1 MQGQACTRG
10 LWRDA
15 SVVTSRLA
23 RLPTGFAD
31 ASAPTSSRRRTITPG
46 GRQKWT
52 VRSEQRDGHRDADGA
67 VGTSRGA
74 ESMARL
80 AVWKVDRSKNVEAA
94 GEGIEWSRPQPVERS
109 QIDLERQL
117 EDWIVEDAALIAEDL
132 TIVGRQRTFDRGR
145 LDLLAI
151 DSRDRWV
158 VVELKAGRL
167 GADALTQALS
177 YAASI
182 AQVPADELQADLES
196 RLGDLGSAD
205 TRAKAL
211 APLARQLNAERETG
225 EKRKIAVM
233 LVGVGVEP
241 ELERVKEFLTE
252 FDVPISV
259 VSFEVFGVDSGA
271 KLLIR
276 EVIEEPAE
284 TPHERQRLTVEA
296 IRRSAVDA
304 GVAAQFERF
313 VEMSEA
319 AGLAVQPQR
328 ASVRIAPPTNRTR
341 FLMYVQ
347 PRAGSAG
354 GELGIWVGPRQFA
367 EFFAHVSEEDATDAL
382 GRYDDGAYLGGEALD
397 KRLDQIEQFLTE
409 NFPPPATQ
417 GE

>member
-1 MQGQACTRG
+1 
-10 LWRDA
+10 
-15 SVVTSRLA
+15 
-23 RLPTGFAD
+23 
-31 ASAPTSSRRRTITPG
+31 
-46 GRQKWT
+46 
-52 VRSEQRDGHRDADGA
+52 
-67 VGTSRGA
+67 
-74 ESMARL
+74 MARL

-94 GEGIEWSRPQPVERS
+94 EKGIEWSRPQPVERS

-117 EDWIVEDAALIAEDL
+117 EDWIVGDAALIAEDL

-158 VVELKAGRL
+158 VVEIKAGRL
-167 GADALTQALS
+167 DPDALTQALS

-182 AQVPADELQADLES
+182 AQVPADELQAGLES
-196 RLGDLGSAD
+196 RLQDLSSAD
-205 TRAKAL
+205 TRARAI
-211 APLARQLNAERETG
+211 AQLNAERKTG

-259 VSFEVFGVDSGA
+259 VSFEVFGVDSSA

-296 IRRSAVDA
+296 IRRSAVGA

-367 EFFAHVSEEDATDAL
+367 EFFDHVSEEDATDAL
-382 GRYDDGAYLGGEALD
+382 GRYDDGGYLAGDALD
-397 KRLDQIEQFLTE
+397 ARLDQIQRFLTDVLRR
-409 NFPPPATQ
+409 PDAQ